1 MSNIIDW
8 LIDSPLKYWFFWLIF
23 LSFTKHHYGFPK
35 IWKSWYLAYLK
46 VLQAQKKCSKFQNLG
61 LSTKKV
67 IETQKCTQAAWPAQ
81 FLSIF
86 NILWQLRGVIT
97 FERIISLCWDFQ
109 DIPISYILF
118 IWKSLIRIWMG
129 HVPTFAI
136 LVHLTW
142 NDPKRTETRRKQRKK
157 CTRRSDWR
165 RSDEERLREVVVR
178 RCSVKEVFLEIS
190 QKSQEN
196 TCARVSFL
204 IKLLIKRLWHRCSPV
219 NFAMA

>member
-1 MSNIIDW
+1 MVFEKFENHDIW
-8 LIDSPLKYWFFWLIF
+8 LTLK
-23 LSFTKHHYGFPK
+23 
-35 IWKSWYLAYLK
+35 
-46 VLQAQKKCSKFQNLG
+46 AQKKCSKFQNFG

-109 DIPISYILF
+109 DIPMSYILF
-118 IWKSLIRIWMG
+118 IWKSFIRIWMG

-142 NDPKRTETRRKQRKK
+142 NDPKRTETRRKRRKK

-165 RSDEERLREVVVR
+165 SAPSTKIWRRTTQRSSRP
-178 RCSVKEVFLEIS
+178 EVFCKRGVLRNFA
-190 QKSQEN
+190 KVTEN
-196 TCARVSFL
+196 TCTRVSFL
-204 IKLLIKRLWHRCSPV
+204 IKLLIKRLWHRCFPV

>member
-1 MSNIIDW
+1 MQQISELW
-8 LIDSPLKYWFFWLIF
+8 VKY
-23 LSFTKHHYGFPK
+23 
-35 IWKSWYLAYLK
+35 
-46 VLQAQKKCSKFQNLG
+46 
-61 LSTKKV
+61 KKV
-67 IETQKCTQAAWPAQ
+67 IETQKYTQAAWPAQ

-97 FERIISLCWDFQ
+97 FEQIISLCWDFQ

-118 IWKSLIRIWMG
+118 IWKSFIRIWMG
-129 HVPTFAI
+129 HVPTFAT

-142 NDPKRTETRRKQRKK
+142 NDPKRTETRRKRRKK
-157 CTRRSDWR
+157 CTSRSDWR
-165 RSDEERLREVVVR
+165 RSEDARLREAVVR
-178 RCSVKEVFLEIS
+178 RCSVKEVFSEIL

-204 IKLLIKRLWHRCSPV
+204 IKLLIKRLWHKCFPV